1 MDSTQKAMDSLKDES
16 SKTAAFAAHMN
27 QDQAQDAVAT
37 YQALRRSGHDPF
49 GGSEPVEP
57 RASASPVRA

>member
-16 SKTAAFAAHMN
+16 SKAAAFAAHMN

-37 YQALRRSGHDPF
+37 YQALRGSGHDPF
-49 GGSEPVEP
+49 GGS
-57 RASASPVRA
+57 SQ